1 MWALK
6 HDKLQTQT
14 REPKNIIPAKIIMIT
29 GNVLETTIQK
39 PCDFS

>member
-29 GNVLETTIQK
+29 GNVLETII
-39 PCDFS
+39 